1 MTDLLHIRLRD
12 MAAPDAWLWALGEG
26 QIRYHGQTIDV
37 TRERLDSMAESVEAW
52 TPPILR
58 EHDEDGPVIGYVTGA
73 RVLTRDEAQAVG
85 IDQEHPAALYLAAEW
100 LDEGRALDE
109 SGQVR
114 YSSVGMRL
122 DWEDDRGRVWPAAL
136 RELSV
141 VRVPHV
147 KAGQVP
153 RPALAGITLSDMEEN
168 MTDDTTEEVVAVEE
182 AEMAEPTLAT
192 MLDEL
197 YKLAA
202 KLDEITAL
210 VSESRDDSR
219 DAEAEMA
226 DPAAA
231 TMSDRLTKVE
241 RENADLRKQLALR
254 DATDAVRTLGESRVV
269 EDADKL
275 VSLRLR
281 DAEAFDIVAA
291 SLPERPQPTERKA
304 LGGPGEALTFADQCE
319 RYAAEH
325 NITFTE
331 ARKRLRTQEA

>member
-153 RPALAGITLSDMEEN
+153 RPALAGITLSDTEDT
-168 MTDDTTEEVVAVEE
+168 MTDETTEEVGTVEE

-192 MLDEL
+192 ILDEL

-202 KLDEITAL
+202 KMDEAIAMQ
-210 VSESRDDSR
+210 SETRDDTR
-219 DAEAEMA
+219 DVEAEMGDGSTTEAQMA
-226 DPAAA
+226 DRIAK
-231 TMSDRLTKVE
+231 LE
-241 RENADLRKQLALR
+241 REIALR
-254 DATDAVRTLGESRVV
+254 DAKDAVRTLSDQRVV

-281 DAEAFDIVAA
+281 DAEAFEIVAA

-304 LGGPGEALTFADQCE
+304 LGGPGEALTFADKCE

-331 ARKRLRTQEA
+331 ARKRLRTIEG